1 MQNQDSPIAL
11 ITRRTERRD
20 IARLYSAGGM
30 YLYDLNPDRNQF
42 FCETP
47 AAWELWDET
56 DLLQRVRRWPKKR
69 IGFVIPKGD
78 AGQTESANPCE
89 EQQPNQRRG
98 ALYA

>member
-11 ITRRTERRD
+11 TRRTERRD
-20 IARLYSAGGM
+20 IARLYSAGGI

-69 IGFVIPKGD
+69 IGFVILKVD
-78 AGQTESANPCE
+78 AGQTETANSCE
-89 EQQPNQRRG
+89 EQQPDQRRG

>member
-11 ITRRTERRD
+11 TRRTERRD

-69 IGFVIPKGD
+69 IGFVIPKDD
-78 AGQTESANPCE
+78 AGQTENANPCE
-89 EQQPNQRRG
+89 EQQPDQRRG

>member
-1 MQNQDSPIAL
+1 MQNQDSPITL

-20 IARLYSAGGM
+20 IARLYTAGGR

-56 DLLQRVRRWPKKR
+56 DLLQRVRRWPKER
-69 IGFVIPKGD
+69 IGFVIPKDD
-78 AGQTESANPCE
+78 AGTENANPYRAK
-89 EQQPNQRRG
+89 QLTDQPLG
-98 ALYA
+98 ALDA

>member
-1 MQNQDSPIAL
+1 MQNQDSP

-20 IARLYSAGGM
+20 IARLYSAGGR

-56 DLLQRVRRWPKKR
+56 DLLQRVRRWPKRR
-69 IGFVIPKGD
+69 IGFVIPKDD
-78 AGQTESANPCE
+78 ARQTENANPCGE
-89 EQQPNQRRG
+89 RQPDQRRG